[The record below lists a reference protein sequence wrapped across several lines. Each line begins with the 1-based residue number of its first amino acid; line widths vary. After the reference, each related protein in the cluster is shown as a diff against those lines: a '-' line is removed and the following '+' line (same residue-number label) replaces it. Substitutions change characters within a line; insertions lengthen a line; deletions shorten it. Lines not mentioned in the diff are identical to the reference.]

1 MAVYGAKTK
10 AQILVSIINSLEKNA
25 GINAIYPG
33 SVARAFAESV
43 SSEISDLYEALRYT
57 CEQSDLL
64 TASGK
69 SLDAIGALYG
79 ISRKSVSSAVAQERA
94 SNNIQFTIA
103 SPYSADIKIPK
114 GTLVYNDV
122 SNFVTKQYSYA
133 LAADVTIPAGSKM
146 VYGRVEPAFADNS
159 HVAAINSLVRH
170 NFVAPPTV
178 VVHCTNP
185 KEVQSV
191 LNSES
196 DSSYRRRIIS
206 SMKTKVSGTA
216 ESVRFAALAVKGVR
230 DVRIR
235 EASYGIGSCDVI
247 VVPEASAGL
256 SKIGEDVLQAIAA
269 VKPVGI
275 KFNVRMAEKVA
286 VSVNMN
292 VTISTGNSSNTVNFV
307 GRQAERFITR
317 YLNSL
322 TIGDT
327 LSVSRLEQVA
337 LSSSDLIRGVIINS
351 ITANGKQMPL
361 RDYIPTSAKEY
372 VSAGNVSV
380 TSVIIG
386 SSSY

>member
-1 MAVYGAKTK
+1 
-10 AQILVSIINSLEKNA
+10 
-25 GINAIYPG
+25 
-33 SVARAFAESV
+33 
-43 SSEISDLYEALRYT
+43 
-57 CEQSDLL
+57 
-64 TASGK
+64 
-69 SLDAIGALYG
+69 LYG

-256 SKIGEDVLQAIAA
+256 SKMGEDVLQAIAA